1 MGVKPCGTK
10 QAQQNAGQPSQIQ
23 ARIPQNLQ
31 AAGFTA
37 IHMMPSSFMVRA
49 KDKDGNPVM
58 MVINPNSI
66 EAVTFEG
73 GANNNRTAGQDSAI
87 QQPELRPGQSA
98 VWPDIV
104 QACHRPPVG

>member
-1 MGVKPCGTK
+1 
-10 QAQQNAGQPSQIQ
+10 
-23 ARIPQNLQ
+23 
-31 AAGFTA
+31 
-37 IHMMPSSFMVRA
+37 MMPSSFMVRA

-98 VWPDIV
+98 VWQQPSWREQIAVAGFDRTPIIWWSQGPEV
-104 QACHRPPVG
+104 AERNPERDPEAA